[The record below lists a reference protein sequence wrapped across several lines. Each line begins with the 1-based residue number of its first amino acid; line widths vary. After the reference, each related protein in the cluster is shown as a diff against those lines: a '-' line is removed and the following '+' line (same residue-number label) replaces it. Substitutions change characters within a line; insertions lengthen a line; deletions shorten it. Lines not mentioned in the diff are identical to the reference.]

1 MFELVKKVGHR
12 RGVTRRQFLRISQLQ
27 LCENGVNATSR
38 HRDAVD
44 EAVRASARRVSEPR
58 QFRDGIETGPDHGE
72 TAGGRQAHDGGV
84 LHHVFCKTRDGE
96 EP

>member
-1 MFELVKKVGHR
+1 MPQQSQKVGHR
-12 RGVTRRQFLRISQLQ
+12 RGVTQRQFLRISQLQ
-27 LCENGVNATSR
+27 LCENGVNTTSR

-58 QFRDGIETGPDHGE
+58 QFRDGINTGPDHGE
-72 TAGGRQAHDGGV
+72 TSSRGQAHDGGV